1 MDNQVSAVTLL
12 QEILKGVLGGA
23 QMHYMHAKLNEQKG
37 FTKLAKRMLEEYE
50 EEMASVATIM
60 QHITRLGGDIKHDVE
75 SYPIYTSIEDQL
87 RQEAKIQASAV
98 AELERMIRSTEL
110 DLATENYLNE
120 YFDDEVEHNTWLQQ
134 QVALIDTI
142 GIQNYLAT
150 QI

>member
-1 MDNQVSAVTLL
+1 MNNQVSAVTLL

-23 QMHYMHAKLNEQKG
+23 QMHYIHAKLNEQKG
-37 FTKLAKRMLEEYE
+37 FAKLAKRMLEEYE

-60 QHITRLGGDIKHDVE
+60 GHISRLGGEIKHDVE
-75 SYPIYTSIEDQL
+75 SYHIYMDIEEQL

-98 AELERMIRSTEL
+98 VELERMIKSAEL

-134 QVALIDTI
+134 QVALIDAI
-142 GIQNYLAT
+142 GIQNYLAK